1 ISDVVTADLTV
12 VETCRLQVNSQYDVI
27 SAVISS
33 LCFSFGLIYCF
44 LGYRC
49 FRMVMFLSGFMFGTV
64 AILLLYHKEPLL
76 VVHLGVEAKAGI
88 GLGVGVLCGLMT
100 VTLSTLGLFLS
111 GLQLGSLLCL
121 LPLVVV
127 RQYHSLT
134 PVWLLLSSIL
144 TVSIITAVVSLRWQ
158 KLFSIVYTSVVG
170 STTLMLCTDHLV
182 GAFKLPTQVYQMFG
196 QVVPGPLCWFNWV
209 IIGICPGLSLLG
221 VLVQWKITAKGMAAK
236 TPPHRNSRRRKAKRK
251 PPLLKRYAGDVLA
264 PSYLQSLQERQTRT
278 GSSTCSVS
286 TVTHTLID
294 FDYETGSMVPL
305 TRTPSGPA
313 PTFTL

>member
-1 ISDVVTADLTV
+1 
-12 VETCRLQVNSQYDVI
+12 
-27 SAVISS
+27 
-33 LCFSFGLIYCF
+33 
-44 LGYRC
+44 
-49 FRMVMFLSGFMFGTV
+49 MVMFLSGFMFGTV

-144 TVSIITAVVSLRWQ
+144 TVSITTAVVSLRWQ

-209 IIGICPGLSLLG
+209 IIGIYPGLSLLG
-221 VLVQWKITAKGMAAK
+221 VLVQWKITAKGVS
-236 TPPHRNSRRRKAKRK
+236 HRGGETESN
-251 PPLLKRYAGDVLA
+251 
-264 PSYLQSLQERQTRT
+264 
-278 GSSTCSVS
+278 
-286 TVTHTLID
+286 TL
-294 FDYETGSMVPL
+294 YKKNKKLCTS
-305 TRTPSGPA
+305 
-313 PTFTL
+313 